1 MLHYLASPYNHPDP
15 AIMES
20 RRVAACRKAG
30 ELIAKGVAVLS
41 PIAHNVAVIREVG
54 GETGWDR
61 WQAQDLAMLSACKKV
76 LVLCLP
82 GWEASKGV
90 AAEINAA
97 TTTDGNVLVAICRR
111 MSRDL

>member
-1 MLHYLASPYNHPDP
+1 MMLHYLASPYNHPDP

-20 RRVAACRKAG
+20 RRVAACRKAW
-30 ELIAKGVAVLS
+30 ELIASGVAVLS

-82 GWEASKGV
+82 GWEVSKGV
-90 AAEINAA
+90 AAEIKAA
-97 TTTDGNVLVAICRR
+97 TTIGIPVEYI
-111 MSRDL
+111 DL